1 MAAADQKC
9 CMVYS
14 VYMFKMTSD
23 RLSLHHNTVKFPFEI
38 GPLHLKVMY
47 MPYACANNYLYVFVA
62 VLSSVSNSLLHFS
75 AGIFEH
81 HNMDLCTP
89 VIYRRRRVI

>member
-1 MAAADQKC
+1 
-9 CMVYS
+9 
-14 VYMFKMTSD
+14 MFKMTSD
-23 RLSLHHNTVKFPFEI
+23 RLSLHQNTVEFPFEI

-47 MPYACANNYLYVFVA
+47 MHCACANNYLYVFVA
-62 VLSSVSNSLLHFS
+62 VLSSTTTIYTIGIYGDVNDYLNSLLHFS

-89 VIYRRRRVI
+89 VIYRR